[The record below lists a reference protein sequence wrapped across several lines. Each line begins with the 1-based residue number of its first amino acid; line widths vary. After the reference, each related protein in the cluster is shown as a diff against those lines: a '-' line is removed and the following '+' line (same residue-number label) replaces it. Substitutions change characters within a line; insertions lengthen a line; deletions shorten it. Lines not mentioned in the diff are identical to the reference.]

1 MSRTL
6 KLGGALAALTLTLA
20 ACAGPAA
27 TPTVK
32 PSGSPSA
39 TPSGAPSATPSGA
52 PSATPSGAPSVT
64 PSGAPSVTPSGAPSV
79 TPSGA
84 PGTLSGDLTMWQTY
98 GSGAPG
104 VTRGEPAAL
113 TAALAAVQAEN
124 PDLHLTVTEV
134 GFGDLFTTYQLQA
147 ADGVPDLFIAPN
159 DSAGDLSRAGLA
171 ADLTSHFTPAELSR
185 FSQLAIDGSTVD
197 GKLIQ
202 VPESLKAVAVYYDTT
217 KISSFPATT
226 DALLTAVQNGDFKL
240 GLFQGIYH
248 MFGFWG
254 AFGGQ
259 LMDANG
265 KCIADTSGVTDA
277 FTYYKALKDAGAIWY
292 GGTDGY
298 ANMAAAFNAGDV
310 DAIIDG
316 PWAGGGYQETHATN
330 LGVAPLPA
338 GPGGPALPLTGVDGW
353 TINPNSAHMDLAIAF
368 AKRMTQPDI
377 LKIFADLAVHI
388 PADTSVV
395 STDPLAG
402 QFAAAV
408 LSGMPRPQVPQLG
421 AFWGNFGDALNHVID
436 EGLAP
441 ADAVTAACT
450 AMNTANGL

>member
-1 MSRTL
+1 MSTL
-6 KLGGALAALTLTLA
+6 KMGGALGAIVLMLA

-27 TPTVK
+27 SPTPA
-32 PSGSPSA
+32 PSSAA
-39 TPSGAPSATPSGA
+39 TPAATPAASSA
-52 PSATPSGAPSVT
+52 ATPAAT
-64 PSGAPSVTPSGAPSV
+64 PAATTPASNQ
-79 TPSGA
+79 
-84 PGTLSGDLTMWQTY
+84 PGTLSGDLTLWQTY

-113 TAALAAVQAEN
+113 NQALDLVKAEN
-124 PDLHLTVTEV
+124 PDLTLTVTEV

-171 ADLTSHFTPAELSR
+171 LDLSSYFTADELGR
-185 FSQLAIDGSTVD
+185 FSQLALDGSTVD
-197 GKLIQ
+197 GKLVQ
-202 VPESLKAVAVYYDTT
+202 VPESLKAVAVYYDTA
-217 KISSFPATT
+217 KIASFPTTT
-226 DALLTAVQNGDFKL
+226 DDLLAKVQDGSIKL

-259 LMDANG
+259 LMDDSG
-265 KCIADTSGVTDA
+265 KCVADTTGVADA
-277 FTYYKALKDAGAIWY
+277 FTYYKSLKDAGAIWY

-298 ANMAAAFNAGDV
+298 ANMAAAFNSGEV

-316 PWAGGGYQETHATN
+316 PWAGGGYQETHTDN
-330 LGVAPLPA
+330 LGVAPIPA
-338 GPGGPALPLTGVDGW
+338 GPAGPALPLTGVDGW
-353 TINPNSAHMDLAIAF
+353 TVNPNSANVDLAVAF
-368 AKRMTQPDI
+368 AKRMTQPDV
-377 LKIFADLAVHI
+377 LKVFADLAVHI
-388 PADTSVV
+388 PADTSVTT
-395 STDPLAG
+395 SDPLAG

-408 LSGMPRPQVPQLG
+408 QSGLPRPQVPQLG

-436 EGLAP
+436 EG
-441 ADAVTAACT
+441 ADPTQAVTDACA

>member
-6 KLGGALAALTLTLA
+6 KLGGSIATLALILA
-20 ACAGPAA
+20 ACSGPAA
-27 TPTVK
+27 TPT
-32 PSGSPSA
+32 P
-39 TPSGAPSATPSGA
+39 APTAA
-52 PSATPSGAPSVT
+52 PTG
-64 PSGAPSVTPSGAPSV
+64 
-79 TPSGA
+79 
-84 PGTLSGDLTMWQTY
+84 LSGDLEMWQTY

-104 VTRGEPAAL
+104 LTRGEPAAL
-113 TAALAAVQAEN
+113 NAALDVVRAEN
-124 PDLHLTVTEV
+124 PDLHLNVTEIN
-134 GFGDLFTTYQLQA
+134 FNDLFNTYQLQA
-147 ADGVPDLFIAPN
+147 ADGSPDLFIAPN
-159 DSAGDLSRAGLA
+159 DSAGDLARAGIA
-171 ADLTSHFTPAELSR
+171 ADLSSYFTADELSR

-202 VPESLKAVAVYYDTT
+202 VPESLKAVAVYYDSA
-217 KISSFPATT
+217 KITAFPATT
-226 DALLTAVQNGDFKL
+226 AELLTAVQNGDFTL
-240 GLFQGIYH
+240 GLNQGIYH

-254 AFGGQ
+254 SFGGE
-259 LMDANG
+259 LMDATG
-265 KCIADTSGVTDA
+265 KCIADTSGVVDA
-277 FTYYKALKDAGAIWY
+277 YQYYADLNAAGATWY

-298 ANMAAAFNAGDV
+298 ANMAAAFNSGEI

-316 PWAGGGYQETHATN
+316 PWAGGGYQESHATN

-353 TINPNSAHMDLAIAF
+353 TINPNSDNVALAVAF

-402 QFAAAV
+402 LFAAAV
-408 LSGMPRPQVPQLG
+408 ESGLPRPQVPQLG

-436 EGLAP
+436 EGTDP
-441 ADAVTAACT
+441 QQAVTDACA
-450 AMNTANGL
+450 AMNTANSL